1 MNQTDP
7 DPAIMGLVIK
17 WNKQIH
23 THTHTHTHIPGSE
36 ILGALQFYVWWSGD
50 VSLMTFPRENE

>member
-23 THTHTHTHIPGSE
+23 THTHTHTHTHRGVKYGEHYSFMY
-36 ILGALQFYVWWSGD
+36 GGQGM
-50 VSLMTFPRENE
+50 SL